1 MAEHEQATRQ
11 ASTEA
16 VRVRESA
23 TGRAEPA
30 PALGPVLA
38 PAPTGRAPARMGVP
52 GLLALQRAAG
62 NQAVATM
69 LQREP
74 VKEAK
79 KVLSDTQVA
88 QLADD
93 VDRIQQELVRVE
105 ERGVA
110 IGKIGLY
117 YSSWLDAVNS
127 AVATIKKEEAEK
139 DASPLDNGAVMA
151 LLLGAFSMIA
161 GPAVTAVVGV
171 VGKRLG
177 EVGGGVEK
185 LIRTK
190 AIEMAAAGGPKAI
203 TPSQEEIAAVVTTVK
218 AKLEAKWKSVAEEA
232 GKADLSAVLPKPK
245 PAGTADT
252 LDGVVAAMKQAQ
264 AVASAKAIDNT
275 GAMNPAQLIALGKA
289 LDPGTQTI
297 AVIQGRV
304 LKELRSLVDTARAQA
319 KTSNKTFRIDAW
331 GSVGVAILKY
341 TGVSIAA
348 SRKATYTFVSWI
360 PPSTVEAMGGAE
372 KYPRLRRGCSSRAER
387 GALRR
392 CLRRLPPSA
401 QLRHAVPG
409 DDRRVRRTETRIGAR
424 RRLDAALRAL
434 GARGRAGLREL
445 AGRGEDVRLRRG
457 EGRETAE
464 PRSHGSLS
472 GLSRSG
478 RRRSPDRARA
488 RRRRSVNG
496 SALPTNR
503 RS

>member
-38 PAPTGRAPARMGVP
+38 PAPTGRAPARMSVP

-62 NQAVATM
+62 NHAVATM

-177 EVGGGVEK
+177 EVGG
-185 LIRTK
+185 
-190 AIEMAAAGGPKAI
+190 
-203 TPSQEEIAAVVTTVK
+203 
-218 AKLEAKWKSVAEEA
+218 
-232 GKADLSAVLPKPK
+232 
-245 PAGTADT
+245 
-252 LDGVVAAMKQAQ
+252 
-264 AVASAKAIDNT
+264 
-275 GAMNPAQLIALGKA
+275 
-289 LDPGTQTI
+289 
-297 AVIQGRV
+297 
-304 LKELRSLVDTARAQA
+304 
-319 KTSNKTFRIDAW
+319 
-331 GSVGVAILKY
+331 
-341 TGVSIAA
+341 
-348 SRKATYTFVSWI
+348 
-360 PPSTVEAMGGAE
+360 
-372 KYPRLRRGCSSRAER
+372 
-387 GALRR
+387 
-392 CLRRLPPSA
+392 
-401 QLRHAVPG
+401 
-409 DDRRVRRTETRIGAR
+409 DDRG
-424 RRLDAALRAL
+424 
-434 GARGRAGLREL
+434 
-445 AGRGEDVRLRRG
+445 
-457 EGRETAE
+457 
-464 PRSHGSLS
+464 HQ
-472 GLSRSG
+472 
-478 RRRSPDRARA
+478 
-488 RRRRSVNG
+488 
-496 SALPTNR
+496 
-503 RS
+503 

>member
-62 NQAVATM
+62 NHAVATM

-360 PPSTVEAMGGAE
+360 PPSTVEAMGA
-372 KYPRLRRGCSSRAER
+372 PRSTPSSTWMLIAGRTC
-387 GALRR
+387 GPFDGVFVGF
-392 CLRRLPPSA
+392 LPPPSFA
-401 QLRHAVPG
+401 TPYLAMIDEYGGPKPALVQDVGSTPHFVRWVPG
-409 DDRRVRRTETRIGAR
+409 D
-424 RRLDAALRAL
+424 
-434 GARGRAGLREL
+434 EL
-445 AGRGEDVRLRRG
+445 AFENSRGAAKTYGYGEVKGVKPLNHVPTVR
-457 EGRETAE
+457 
-464 PRSHGSLS
+464 
-472 GLSRSG
+472 
-478 RRRSPDRARA
+478 
-488 RRRRSVNG
+488 
-496 SALPTNR
+496 
-503 RS
+503 